1 MELKT
6 IHCFLV
12 HPAKHEETQTPWNNK
27 LWIYDLRTN
36 TFHAQDQPVEAG

>member
-12 HPAKHEETQTPWNNK
+12 HPAKHEK
-27 LWIYDLRTN
+27 K
-36 TFHAQDQPVEAG
+36 QPDIGGTSVSDSGSLYTMFKT